1 MQRHIAIVAGMFS
14 KFVSFRLGFG
24 LMKAKIG
31 TYVLAAG
38 RRITDSATLI
48 TDLRMARSGKKEIRN

>member
-1 MQRHIAIVAGMFS
+1 
-14 KFVSFRLGFG
+14 
-24 LMKAKIG
+24 MKAKMG

-48 TDLRMARSGKKEIRN
+48 TDLGMARSGKKKKSVIRVVVSVIGVI

>member
-1 MQRHIAIVAGMFS
+1 
-14 KFVSFRLGFG
+14 
-24 LMKAKIG
+24 MKAKIG

-48 TDLRMARSGKKEIRN
+48 TDLGMARKKKKSVIRVVVSVIGVI